1 MHIVKLIIINNNTLT
16 DENITMK
23 NNNKTF
29 NFVQITNYKVIYW
42 SLRSNDKK
50 NFLVITVKRIS

>member
-1 MHIVKLIIINNNTLT
+1 MYIVKHVIINNNNLT

-29 NFVQITNYKVIYW
+29 NFVQIT
-42 SLRSNDKK
+42 R
-50 NFLVITVKRIS
+50 